1 MHRGIAM
8 KCHAEMFV
16 SPWRVHMKKLLAV
29 LLIAGLAY
37 SGPMLAQSPKSPLLG
52 KWVLD
57 VESVQAPLEMRPKSV
72 TMTYSEAGDG
82 KWRTDADVLGRDGH
96 EIHATATYP
105 LNGTA
110 APSKGYPT
118 IDTTAV
124 ALPTPNVMVAA
135 FYLKGMPRTT
145 RTYTVAADGKTMLE
159 TVVWLNIN
167 GKPEITT
174 NRFNRVE

>member
-8 KCHAEMFV
+8 KRHAEMFV

-82 KWRTDADVLGRDGH
+82 KWRTNVDVVGREGN
-96 EIHATATYP
+96 EIHAVATYP
-105 LNGTA
+105 LNGSP
-110 APSKGYPT
+110 APSEGYPT
-118 IDTTAV
+118 VDTTAV

-174 NRFNRVE
+174 NRFNRAD

>member
-1 MHRGIAM
+1 
-8 KCHAEMFV
+8 
-16 SPWRVHMKKLLAV
+16 MKKPLAL

-72 TMTYSEAGDG
+72 TMTYSEAGDD
-82 KWRTDADVLGRDGH
+82 KWRTDTDVVGREGNK
-96 EIHATATYP
+96 IHATATYP

-110 APSKGYPT
+110 VPSKGYPT

-174 NRFNRVE
+174 NRFIRVE

>member
-1 MHRGIAM
+1 
-8 KCHAEMFV
+8 
-16 SPWRVHMKKLLAV
+16 MKKPLAM
-29 LLIAGLAY
+29 LLIACLAY
-37 SGPMLAQSPKSPLLG
+37 SAPMLAQSPKSPLLG

-82 KWRTDADVLGRDGH
+82 KWRTDTDVVGREGNK
-96 EIHATATYP
+96 IHATATYP

-118 IDTTAV
+118 VDTTAV

-174 NRFNRVE
+174 NHFNRVE